1 MAGLTLW
8 KWVPLKVVG
17 HTLVLS
23 DKRMSI
29 KESVP
34 SIQIMNPLYVGTNSV
49 MWWICLRLI
58 DRGVFS

>member
-29 KESVP
+29 KESVEKRV
-34 SIQIMNPLYVGTNSV
+34 SLAFRS
-49 MWWICLRLI
+49 
-58 DRGVFS
+58 